1 MVTFV
6 SYFVSLNFLGLT
18 AILTGEGVL
27 VGEFHCL
34 VALRVIV
41 VHDSHVHACVFSTGQ
56 FCFGTFS
63 LIYFGTGKKRKEE
76 KE

>member
-6 SYFVSLNFLGLT
+6 SYFVSLNFLTLT

-41 VHDSHVHACVFSTGQ
+41 SVTRRFGQ
-56 FCFGTFS
+56 NFAKV
-63 LIYFGTGKKRKEE
+63 LKKVAKKVAKAFLATKRYI
-76 KE
+76 